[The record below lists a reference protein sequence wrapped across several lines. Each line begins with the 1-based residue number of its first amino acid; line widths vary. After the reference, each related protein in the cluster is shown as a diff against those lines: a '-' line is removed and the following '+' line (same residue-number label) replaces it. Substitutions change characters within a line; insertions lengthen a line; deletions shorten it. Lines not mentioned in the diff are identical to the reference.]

1 MFPTAYLLRMN
12 TMQEEIIPRK
22 IDEYKPDM
30 KALEKVRDV
39 VPLLGKNTVLMAKV
53 DGEFTL
59 LHYDREGQSYTL
71 NRWGKARMS
80 FPALDEFV
88 NTLNK
93 TAIKKAE
100 ILCELYAMEN
110 GLPLKLNKFISY
122 IKSHND
128 TIIANN
134 IFIGI
139 WDLLS
144 VNGFPIKEPYAWR
157 ISEVRSWIRECR
169 LVHVLPHIQPQTI
182 EDVEDFWQTFVNM
195 NGYEGIV
202 VRPDNGIYKL
212 KPIHDLDA
220 VIIGINKKN
229 KYEKGFNLFDKE
241 NVTTMK
247 LALMEEDG
255 TLIEVSD
262 VASGIDHTLR
272 KALWQLMEFK
282 VEEDNEVV
290 WIQPCV
296 VVKLQY
302 TELFITEGSNRLKF
316 TGSSYMKM
324 EKRPFVRLR
333 NPRLLGF
340 RPDKE
345 VNPQA
350 LRVSQIPERYLTDYY
365 AWKKNIQS

>member
-1 MFPTAYLLRMN
+1 MN
-12 TMQEEIIPRK
+12 AMQEEIIPRK
-22 IDEYKPDM
+22 IDEYKPNM
-30 KALEKVRDV
+30 KALDHIKDV
-39 VPLLGKNTVLMAKV
+39 LPFLQKGTVLMAKV

-59 LHYDREGQSYTL
+59 LNYDREGQSYTL
-71 NRWGKARMS
+71 NKWGKKRTE

-110 GLPLKLNKFISY
+110 GFPLKLNKFISY
-122 IKSHND
+122 VKSHNEAL
-128 TIIANN
+128 IANN
-134 IFIGI
+134 IFIGV

-144 VNGFPIKEPYAWR
+144 VNGFPIKEPYAWKV
-157 ISEVRSWIRECR
+157 SEVKSWIRECR
-169 LVHVLPHIQPQTI
+169 LVHVLPFIQPKTI
-182 EDVEDFWQTFVNM
+182 EDVEDFWQSFVTM

-202 VRPDNGIYKL
+202 VRPENGIYKL

-229 KYEKGFNLFDKE
+229 KFEKGFNLFDKE

-255 TLIEVSD
+255 TFIEVSD

-302 TELFITEGSNRLKF
+302 TELFITEGSDRRRF
-316 TGSSYMKM
+316 TGSSYMDM

-350 LRVSQIPERYLTDYY
+350 LRVSQIPERYLADYQ
-365 AWKKNIQS
+365 AWKGVQS